1 MTAFTLPV
9 LVGQEHNTGSD
20 RTLHLKVWSGEII
33 TQFDRATIMKAL
45 MTTRRITTGKS
56 ATFPVL
62 GRASAAFHIPG
73 ENILTSGTLGD
84 DYLSNIETSE
94 RVILVDNLLISSLI
108 LNDLDSAMNHYD
120 ERAPLT
126 AELGNAL
133 AAQFDIHAMAKLYA
147 TASEASTLTVVT
159 SDDPAGSTLTV
170 GANNTEPTGVQWLAM
185 FWAAAEAMDL
195 NFVPADSRYFIVPPQ
210 NYYSLFNNDQ
220 LQKFIDRDVGG
231 MGSNALAK
239 FPKIA
244 NFSIISTALFPITNL
259 AQATGDL
266 NDYGTDMSLAMGV
279 FGHSSA
285 IGTVQ
290 LLDVGVQAEYKLEL
304 QGDLV
309 VARYASGTGT
319 LRPGSAIAVKADTVR
334 WF

>member
-33 TQFDRATIMKAL
+33 TQFDRATIMKSL

-56 ATFPVL
+56 ATFPLL

-73 ENILTSGTLGD
+73 ENILTSGTIGS

-94 RVILVDNLLISSLI
+94 RVILIDNLLISSLV

-133 AAQFDIHAMAKLYA
+133 ATQFDIHAMAKLFA
-147 TASEASTLTVVT
+147 TAAEASKLTVTT
-159 SDDPAGSTLTV
+159 SDDPAGSTITV
-170 GANNTEPTGVQWLAM
+170 GAANTEPTGAQWLAM
-185 FWAAAEAMDL
+185 FWEAAESMDL
-195 NFVPADSRYFIVPPQ
+195 NFVPSESRYFIVPPQ
-210 NYYSLFNNDQ
+210 NYYSLFNNTD

-231 MGSNALAK
+231 MGSNALAA

-244 NFSIISTALFPITNL
+244 GFSIINTALFPTTNL
-259 AQATGDL
+259 SQATGDL
-266 NDYGTDMSLAMGV
+266 NDYGTNMALAMGV
-279 FGHSSA
+279 FGHPSA

-290 LLDVGVQAEYKLEL
+290 LLDVGIQAEYKLEL

-319 LRPGSAIAVKADTVR
+319 LRPGSAIAVTADTTR